1 MKNLGKHIKKLRLQC
16 GWTQVKVANQL
27 DISIPA
33 FSKIEAGITIIN
45 IMRLKQIADIFNVP
59 VASLLYAE
67 FHESQYTTD
76 NRIKELQ
83 KSLSER
89 DENILELQKKIIGLY
104 EKQEQWAT
112 EESR

>member
-1 MKNLGKHIKKLRLQC
+1 MKNLGKHIKQLRLQC
-16 GWTQVKVANQL
+16 GWTQVKVADQL

-45 IMRLKQIADIFNVP
+45 IVRLKQIADIFNVP
-59 VASLLYAE
+59 VASLLNAE

-83 KSLSER
+83 RSLSEK
-89 DENILELQKKIIGLY
+89 DDNILELQKKVIGLY
-104 EKQEQWAT
+104 EKQE
-112 EESR
+112 RLVN

>member
-16 GWTQVKVANQL
+16 GWTQVMVADQL

-33 FSKIEAGITIIN
+33 FSKIEAGITIVN
-45 IMRLKQIADIFNVP
+45 ILRLKQIADIFNVP
-59 VASLLYAE
+59 VASLLNAE

-83 KSLSER
+83 QSLLEK
-89 DENILELQKKIIGLY
+89 DENIRELQKKLIGLY
-104 EKQEQWAT
+104 EKQEHLV
-112 EESR
+112 E